1 MALLPSILTN
11 ESHRH
16 PLLILQS
23 SLAQSSLPIL
33 RYHLSHGS
41 SRKTLLFSFL
51 YPASSLVDANTSDS
65 LEIYDWIDRVPG
77 YSGDNSQTELLTVV
91 EKGALREFYS
101 RLGRAI
107 LI

>member
-1 MALLPSILTN
+1 MVLLPSILAD

-16 PLLILQS
+16 PLLVLQS

-33 RYHLSHGS
+33 RHLLSHEP

-51 YPASSLVDANTSDS
+51 YPPPSLVDTNESDS
-65 LEIYDWIDRVPG
+65 LEVYDWIDRVPG
-77 YSGDNSQTELLTVV
+77 YSDHNSLKELLEIV
-91 EKGALREFYS
+91 EKGVCCHLNS
-101 RLGRAI
+101 RRAI